1 MAKYLTDRLNAV
13 FVETALARRVA
24 LDTACKA
31 GLRRSDA
38 LAGAIHAAQ
47 QAVFLQQ
54 LGGAAAQQA
63 VRQRDNAV
71 PPADNDPR

>member
-47 QAVFLQQ
+47 QAIFLQQ
-54 LGGAAAQQA
+54 LGGAAAQDA
-63 VRQRDNAV
+63 MRQRDNAV

>member
-47 QAVFLQQ
+47 QAIFLQQ
-54 LGGAAAQQA
+54 LGGAAAQ
-63 VRQRDNAV
+63 DAV

>member
-31 GLRRSDA
+31 GLPRSDA
-38 LAGAIHAAQ
+38 LAGAIR
-47 QAVFLQQ
+47 
-54 LGGAAAQQA
+54 AAQQA

>member
-31 GLRRSDA
+31 GLPRSDA

-47 QAVFLQQ
+47 QAIFLQQ
-54 LGGAAAQQA
+54 LGGAAQQA